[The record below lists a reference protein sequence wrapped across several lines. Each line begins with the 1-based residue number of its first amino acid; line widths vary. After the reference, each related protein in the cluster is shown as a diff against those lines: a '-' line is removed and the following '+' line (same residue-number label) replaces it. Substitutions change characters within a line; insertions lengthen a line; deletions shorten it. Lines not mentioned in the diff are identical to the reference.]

1 MKWIKNYQRWGQ
13 VSEDLFGIPGD
24 PSTPE
29 SSPEAST
36 SSLVLKYAKSQIGV
50 PYKWGGQRPKASA
63 DPVVS
68 GNSSPGFDCSG
79 FVKWVLKS
87 TGQFNK
93 ADGTLDTA
101 LYSGFPG
108 HAPGQ
113 EKKAVKV
120 EFTDLKPGDLVFFKS
135 DPGFNGAGHVGIVSA
150 VEGGDFTMIHAS
162 SSKGIQEVAGVKAKG
177 WWGPIRGYGR
187 WTNPNKK

>member
-1 MKWIKNYQRWGQ
+1 MKWILDYSKWEK
-13 VSEDLFGIPGD
+13 VSEELDTPDD
-24 PSTPE
+24 PETGSPLE
-29 SSPEAST
+29 SPAT
-36 SSLVLKYAKSQIGV
+36 LAAQVMTWARSQIGV
-50 PYKWGGQRPKASA
+50 PYKWGGQGPKASQE
-63 DPVVS
+63 PPIK
-68 GNSSPGFDCSG
+68 GSSQPGFDCSG

-87 TGQFNK
+87 TGQFNR

-101 LYSGFPG
+101 LYNGFPG

-113 EKKAVKV
+113 EKRATRV
-120 EFTDLKPGDLVFFKS
+120 EFADLKPGDLAFFKS

-150 VEGGDFTMIHAS
+150 VEGGDFNMIHAS
-162 SSKGIQEVAGVKAKG
+162 SSKGIEEAKGVIAKG

>member
-13 VSEDLFGIPGD
+13 VSEDLFGIPED
-24 PSTPE
+24 PGTPG

-36 SSLVLKYAKSQIGV
+36 TSLVLKYAKSQIGV
-50 PYKWGGQRPKASA
+50 PYKWGGQRPKAST

-93 ADGTLDTA
+93 ADGTPDTA

-113 EKKAVKV
+113 EKRAVKV

-150 VEGGDFTMIHAS
+150 VEGGDFNMIHAS
-162 SSKGIQEVAGVKAKG
+162 SSKGIQEVTGVKAKG